1 MFRLEF
7 SDFQFNRDKAGK
19 RTVIKQQVDEEIC
32 IADLNTV
39 LLTDKGKVPTKFKY
53 KLLQIFDDCFTEIL
67 FRKLLRQVQ
76 KLKHIGIENAFTH
89 ILRNR
94 FRQRFL
100 GREHITLIVSTV
112 HLAFQFTLG
121 IMLLCAQRH
130 VEMPFFR
137 KL

>member
-76 KLKHIGIENAFTH
+76 KLKHIGVEDAFTH
-89 ILRNR
+89 IMRNG
-94 FRQRFL
+94 FRHRLL
-100 GREHITLIVSTV
+100 GRNH
-112 HLAFQFTLG
+112 
-121 IMLLCAQRH
+121 
-130 VEMPFFR
+130 
-137 KL
+137 

>member
-39 LLTDKGKVPTKFKY
+39 LLTDKGKVPAKFKY

-76 KLKHIGIENAFTH
+76 KLKHISVEDAFTH
-89 ILRNR
+89 I
-94 FRQRFL
+94 
-100 GREHITLIVSTV
+100 
-112 HLAFQFTLG
+112 
-121 IMLLCAQRH
+121 M
-130 VEMPFFR
+130 
-137 KL
+137 